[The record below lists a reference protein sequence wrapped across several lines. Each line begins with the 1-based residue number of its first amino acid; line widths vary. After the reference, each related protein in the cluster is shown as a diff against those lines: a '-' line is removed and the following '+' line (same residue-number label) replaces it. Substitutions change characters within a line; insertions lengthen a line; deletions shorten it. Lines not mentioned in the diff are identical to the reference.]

1 MKSTHWSDS
10 ITSWLFVLFLNVVT
24 TLLAVSCNGCST
36 TFAIILTCL
45 TNIKILT
52 VATITINFKVI
63 FNDYNMSVAMTIT
76 HFNVIRLLTKW
87 LNPVSNDKCYAMS
100 VAIAS
105 IITQQLQDQESF
117 SYNRNKVGVSLNDG
131 SSFKC

>member
-1 MKSTHWSDS
+1 M
-10 ITSWLFVLFLNVVT
+10 
-24 TLLAVSCNGCST
+24 
-36 TFAIILTCL
+36 LTCL

-52 VATITINFKVI
+52 VAIITINFKVI
-63 FNDYNMSVAMTIT
+63 FNDCNMSVAMTIT
-76 HFNVIRLLTKW
+76 HFNVIRLLTKC
-87 LNPVSNDKCYAMS
+87 LNPVSNDKRYAMS